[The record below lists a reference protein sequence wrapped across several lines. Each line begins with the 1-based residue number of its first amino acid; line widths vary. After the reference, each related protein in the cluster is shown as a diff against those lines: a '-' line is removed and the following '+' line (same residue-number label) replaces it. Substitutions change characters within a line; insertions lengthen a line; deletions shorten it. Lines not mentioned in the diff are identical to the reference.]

1 MRDSSYVIDQLS
13 GRLAATHQGSVARE
27 MFVGLKALGAR
38 FTLTICLLF
47 GMVNVCTAQANTS
60 PSQIRDHRTASA
72 SDQREVR
79 DHRRSET
86 PVSLKANQR
95 LMLTNGNYVERLAD
109 GSVHIVGMNGR
120 VVKTFP
126 QGKIVQDKSG
136 GISIISGKQR
146 VQAGA
151 FKAIEAAVLRRD
163 HRTESA
169 SDQIVAPNN
178 RSGTTQD
185 HGTARTSENE
195 TSFDEADAT
204 FGRRTSLAAADETGD
219 QRTITDEEK
228 ARIDKLTEAHRVTTT
243 SRPAPLSPKPTK
255 KTAPGDFPDSDSN
268 PRPPTGP
275 VPIPY
280 PNIPSSTDGSA
291 EKKKAPISESPVTK
305 D

>member
-1 MRDSSYVIDQLS
+1 MGSIQTIVLKTSNNSGGLSMRDSSYFIDQLS
-13 GRLAATHQGSVARE
+13 GRLAATHQRSVARE

-72 SDQREVR
+72 SDQ
-79 DHRRSET
+79 
-86 PVSLKANQR
+86 
-95 LMLTNGNYVERLAD
+95 
-109 GSVHIVGMNGR
+109 
-120 VVKTFP
+120 
-126 QGKIVQDKSG
+126 
-136 GISIISGKQR
+136 
-146 VQAGA
+146 
-151 FKAIEAAVLRRD
+151 
-163 HRTESA
+163 
-169 SDQIVAPNN
+169 IVAPNN

-185 HGTARTSENE
+185 HRTARTSENE
-195 TSFDEADAT
+195 TSFDEADET

-228 ARIDKLTEAHRVTTT
+228 ARIDKLTEAHRVATTN
-243 SRPAPLSPKPTK
+243 RLAPLSPKPTK

-291 EKKKAPISESPVTK
+291 EKKKTP
-305 D
+305 